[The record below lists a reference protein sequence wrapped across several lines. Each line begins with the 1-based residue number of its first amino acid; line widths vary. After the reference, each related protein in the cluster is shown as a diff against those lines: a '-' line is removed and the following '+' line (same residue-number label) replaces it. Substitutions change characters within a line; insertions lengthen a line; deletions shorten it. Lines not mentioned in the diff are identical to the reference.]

1 MTCFETDLPPFDPA
15 LQPIGF
21 ALASELLHPEPTEIA
36 DIDIADIADDAESP
50 ERTADAPPAAGK
62 VVVPFT
68 TSADNSTT
76 TVNWFEPARSPGN
89 ELGMPA
95 RRAS

>member
-1 MTCFETDLPPFDPA
+1 MHAEA
-15 LQPIGF
+15 
-21 ALASELLHPEPTEIA
+21 PEIT
-36 DIDIADIADDAESP
+36 DIADDADSP
-50 ERTADAPPAAGK
+50 ERAADAPPAAGK

-68 TSADNSTT
+68 TSPDSSTT
-76 TVNWFEPARSPGN
+76 TVNWFEPARAPGN